1 MQMLENVSLKPYNTF
16 GIDVKADRMLF
27 LRSAEDVDAFIGKR
41 EEYRPFLILGS
52 GANMLF
58 TKDFHGTVVRME
70 TKGIRELS
78 REGGRVLVEAEAGEC
93 WDDFVRYCV
102 ERDFCG
108 VENLASIP
116 SQIGSAAVQNI
127 GAYGREV
134 KDVLQEVHAVNLET
148 GEEMRFSREDCR
160 FAYRNSLFKSNPGKY
175 LLRSVVFALSLEPQF
190 HTDYGDVAERLR
202 QRGGCSLRAVYEV
215 IAEIRREKLPDV
227 KVLGSAGSF
236 FKNPVVDA
244 EKWEQLHAAHP
255 QLKGFPEA
263 GGRVK
268 LSAAQLIDSL
278 GWKGRRSGEA
288 GVHERQ
294 ALVLVNYGKATGE
307 EILQL
312 SRRIQAD
319 VSENYGVKLEAE
331 VILC

>member
-27 LRSAEDVDAFIGKR
+27 LRSAEDVDVFIENR
-41 EEYRPFLILGS
+41 DAYRPFLILGS
-52 GANMLF
+52 GANILF

-70 TKGIRELS
+70 TKGIRELF
-78 REGGRVLVEAEAGEC
+78 RENGRVYVEAEAGEC
-93 WDDFVRYCV
+93 WDAFVRRCV
-102 ERDFCG
+102 EKEFYG
-108 VENLASIP
+108 LENLAMIP
-116 SQIGSAAVQNI
+116 SQVGSAAVQNI

-134 KDVLQEVHAVNLET
+134 KDVLQEVRAVCLET
-148 GEEMRFSREDCR
+148 GEEKHFSRDECR
-160 FAYRNSLFKSNPGKY
+160 FAYRSSLFKSNPGKY
-175 LLRSVVFALSLEPQF
+175 LVRSVVFALSLEPHF

-202 QRGGCSLRAVYEV
+202 QRGKPSLQAVYDV
-215 IAEIRREKLPDV
+215 ISGIRREKLPDV

-236 FKNPVVDA
+236 FKNPVVSA
-244 EKWEQLHAAHP
+244 EKWVQLHAAYP
-255 QLKGFPEA
+255 QLKSFPET

-268 LSAAQLIDSL
+268 LSAAQLIDSS
-278 GWKGRRSGEA
+278 GWKGYRSGDA

-294 ALVLVNYGKATGE
+294 ALVLVNYGKATGG

-319 VSENYGVKLEAE
+319 VSEKYGVQLESE
-331 VILC
+331 VIFC

>member
-27 LRSAEDVDAFIGKR
+27 LRSAEDVDVFIENR
-41 EEYRPFLILGS
+41 DAYRPFLILGS
-52 GANMLF
+52 GANILF

-70 TKGIRELS
+70 TKGIRELF
-78 REGGRVLVEAEAGEC
+78 RENGRVYVEAEAGEC

-102 ERDFCG
+102 KQQFYG
-108 VENLASIP
+108 VENLALIP
-116 SQIGSAAVQNI
+116 SQVGSAAVQNI

-134 KDVLQEVHAVNLET
+134 KDVVHEVHAVCLET
-148 GEEMRFSREDCR
+148 GEEKHFSRDECR
-160 FAYRNSLFKSNPGKY
+160 FAYRSSLFKSNPGKY
-175 LLRSVVFALSLEPQF
+175 LVRSVVFALSLEPHF

-202 QRGGCSLRAVYEV
+202 QRGKPSLQAVYDV
-215 IAEIRREKLPDV
+215 ISGIRREKLPDV

-236 FKNPVVDA
+236 FKNPVVSA
-244 EKWEQLHAAHP
+244 EKWVQLHAAYP
-255 QLKGFPEA
+255 QLKSFPET

-278 GWKGRRSGEA
+278 GWKGKRIGDA

-294 ALVLVNYGKATGE
+294 ALVLVNHGKATGS
-307 EILQL
+307 EILRL
-312 SRRIQAD
+312 SQRIQTA
-319 VSENYGVKLEAE
+319 VAETYGVDLEAE